1 MSALVA
7 WALGTGAVTG
17 AVWVGVVL
25 YGHLRKLARQQ
36 LFLLDQL
43 EGRLEQLDAV
53 EQRLA
58 QTEERLDFAERLLTA
73 GKPRSDDPP
82 R

>member
-43 EGRLEQLDAV
+43 EDRLEQLDAV

-58 QTEERLDFAERLLTA
+58 LTEERLDFAERLLTA
-73 GKPRSDDPP
+73 GKPQSDDPP
-82 R
+82 